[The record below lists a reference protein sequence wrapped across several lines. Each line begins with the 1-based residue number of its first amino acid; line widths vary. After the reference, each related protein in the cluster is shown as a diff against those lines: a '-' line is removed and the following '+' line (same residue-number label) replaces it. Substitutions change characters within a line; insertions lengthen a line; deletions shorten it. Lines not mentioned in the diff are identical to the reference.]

1 MNKHID
7 QPVEVTKAAIHDAP
21 QITRFQLAMA
31 LETEDIRLDPVIT
44 LEGVSAVFRDPTKGT
59 YYKAM
64 TGEVMAASMLTT
76 PEWSDWR
83 NRTILWIQSVYVM
96 PEYRCKGLFK
106 AMYQHLR
113 KEISGEDA
121 IGGIRLY
128 VDRTNHRAQ
137 QVYNRLGMNG
147 EHYQVFEWMKEDR

>member
-1 MNKHID
+1 MNI
-7 QPVEVTKAAIHDAP
+7 PSTYPIEISRAVIADAP
-21 QITRFQLAMA
+21 AIAQFQLEMA
-31 LETEDIRLDPVIT
+31 LETENIRLNPVVT
-44 LEGVSAVFRDPTKGT
+44 TEGVLAVFKDPSKGT

-64 TGEVMAASMLTT
+64 EGNVMAGSMLTT

-83 NRTILWIQSVYVM
+83 NRTILWIQSVYVL
-96 PEYRCKGLFK
+96 PGYRRKGIFRAL
-106 AMYQHLR
+106 YEHLQ
-113 KEISGEDA
+113 KEISGDDA

-128 VDRTNHRAQ
+128 VDRTNQRAQ